1 MRSPSAQDEAQFLAA
16 LPIIDDVTGQVC
28 RRHRLS
34 AADAE
39 EFQSEV
45 RLHFIDRNYEALRR
59 FEGRASLATY
69 ITVVVQHLF
78 LDNRNRVW
86 GRWRPSTEARRL
98 GPVGILLERLVT
110 RDGYGTEQAF
120 ELLRVNHSVQID
132 PALRAFGE
140 KLCGRAPSRRFVTED
155 DAGEIQSEGPG
166 ADANVLRAEQDFLA
180 KRVQSILDRARQ
192 SLSPMERL
200 ILKMRFEDRVPVADI
215 ARSLHL
221 DQRRLYR
228 TIERLLGSLRARLT
242 EEGISR
248 SDADAVMSAHALDR
262 EQDQPVEP
270 TVESGA
276 EIERASW
283 RQGR

>member
-98 GPVGILLERLVT
+98 GPLGILLERLVT

-120 ELLRVNHSVQID
+120 EVLRVNHSVQID
-132 PALRAFGE
+132 PSLRAFGE

-200 ILKMRFEDRVPVADI
+200 ILKMRFEDRIPVADI

-248 SDADAVMSAHALDR
+248 SDADAVMSAQALDR

-276 EIERASW
+276 ETERASW